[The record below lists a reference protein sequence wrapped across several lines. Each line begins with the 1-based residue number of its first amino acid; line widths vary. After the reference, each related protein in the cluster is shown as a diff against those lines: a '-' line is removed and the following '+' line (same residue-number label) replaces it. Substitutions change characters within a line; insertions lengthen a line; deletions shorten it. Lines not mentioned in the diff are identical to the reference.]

1 MIFDELKPKK
11 NVLLSEMNDNDL
23 KYIITLINS
32 FYLQLRNQIKIGS
45 NSTFGLEVE
54 FNSNS

>member
-32 FYLQLRNQIKIGS
+32 FYFNLEIK
-45 NSTFGLEVE
+45 
-54 FNSNS
+54 

>member
-23 KYIITLINS
+23 NHRKNRLISDNGKNIVPP
-32 FYLQLRNQIKIGS
+32 FDTRRANHGYEKH
-45 NSTFGLEVE
+45 
-54 FNSNS
+54 